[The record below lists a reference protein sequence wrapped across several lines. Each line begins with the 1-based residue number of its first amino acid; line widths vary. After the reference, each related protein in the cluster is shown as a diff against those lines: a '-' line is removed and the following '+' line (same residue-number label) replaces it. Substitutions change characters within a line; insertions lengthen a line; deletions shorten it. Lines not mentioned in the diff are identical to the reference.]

1 MAYFRRFHRNFP
13 CIWIIQP
20 PFCYI
25 AFDFWVFEFF
35 SFSHQAFAPVTVW
48 FALNPLKSKTLD
60 SEKMFLEIIVRS
72 FPHNQ
77 QTALWKLEP
86 FLLQNCYFGYWLAFL
101 RMMGHFNV
109 IQRSFLRSFQ
119 GQIKVEPFLWI
130 PRVTMRLWLLS
141 HADVLPKLQIILAMS
156 HFSSPTSK
164 SVNFWDKVS
173 VIFLPFFW
181 SFLISWSNIGVDF
194 VPSL

>member
-1 MAYFRRFHRNFP
+1 MKCRFIRLYLTKLRLENPILITSIIYDVIKMSHQYDSSYIKLLFIFLILIFESWSRGNRQKAAYFHRFHRNFP

-35 SFSHQAFAPVTVW
+35 SFSHRAFASVTVW

-60 SEKMFLEIIVRS
+60 SEKMFLETIVWS
-72 FPHNQ
+72 FPYNQ

-109 IQRSFLRSFQ
+109 IQRSF
-119 GQIKVEPFLWI
+119 
-130 PRVTMRLWLLS
+130 
-141 HADVLPKLQIILAMS
+141 
-156 HFSSPTSK
+156 
-164 SVNFWDKVS
+164 
-173 VIFLPFFW
+173 
-181 SFLISWSNIGVDF
+181 
-194 VPSL
+194 